1 VSNGKP
7 TWRRV
12 FDNVERKIGEPLED
26 AAGSSTY
33 VDVIVRGMKLQRA
46 VGGAVGRVAGGAVN
60 AVLRVANLPTRND
73 IAKLSRQVTVL
84 TGEVRQLKTDRL
96 SPTATPQSAQRTRAK
111 QAARAKKEAG
121 DSP

>member
-12 FDNVERKIGEPLED
+12 FDSVERAIGEPLEN

-33 VDVIVRGMKLQRA
+33 VDVMVRGMKLQRA

-60 AVLRVANLPTRND
+60 AALRVANLPTRND

-84 TGEVRQLKTDRL
+84 TSEVRQLKSAQQPSSAARKR
-96 SPTATPQSAQRTRAK
+96 PQRARAQRTGRGEGEV
-111 QAARAKKEAG
+111 R
-121 DSP
+121 DST